1 MPQLDV
7 IASPVGRK
15 GSVTIAMA
23 GTPARSKRIASSTL
37 LDEHDP
43 QSPIPE
49 TTKSLSVRSVSSAVS
64 STSWL
69 GERLRTI
76 RVTVIP

>member
-1 MPQLDV
+1 MPQLDA

-15 GSVTIAMA
+15 GSVTIAIA

-49 TTKSLSVRSVSSAVS
+49 TTKSLWARSASMEAS

-76 RVTVIP
+76 RATVMP

>member
-1 MPQLDV
+1 MP
-7 IASPVGRK
+7 ASSAIPTAVGTN
-15 GSVTIAMA
+15 GSVMITDA
-23 GTPARSKRIASSTL
+23 GMPRFSKKMASSTL

-49 TTKSLSVRSVSSAVS
+49 TTKSLSARSASSAVS

>member
-1 MPQLDV
+1 MPQLDA

-15 GSVTIAMA
+15 GSVTIAIA

-43 QSPIPE
+43 QSPMPE
-49 TTKSLSVRSVSSAVS
+49 TTKSLCLRRASIAAS
-64 STSWL
+64 STS
-69 GERLRTI
+69 
-76 RVTVIP
+76 

>member
-1 MPQLDV
+1 MPQLDA
-7 IASPVGRK
+7 IASPVARK
-15 GSVTIAMA
+15 GSVTIATA

-43 QSPIPE
+43 QSPMPE
-49 TTKSLSVRSVSSAVS
+49 TTKSLWARNASTAAS

-76 RVTVIP
+76 RDTVMP